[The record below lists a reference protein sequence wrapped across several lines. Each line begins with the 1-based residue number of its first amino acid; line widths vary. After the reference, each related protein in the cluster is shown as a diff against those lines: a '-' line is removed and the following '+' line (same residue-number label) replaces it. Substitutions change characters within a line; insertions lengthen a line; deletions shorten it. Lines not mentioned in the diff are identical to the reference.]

1 MRWQVG
7 LGIDRDEVLDR
18 DRDRGRPL
26 LRGAHLHPG
35 WLQQPV
41 HMPRDKGE
49 RLGASLCPVGPRQP
63 LQRCGA
69 QLRCL
74 RVIRP
79 PEVVFLALK
88 QIA

>member
-7 LGIDRDEVLDR
+7 LCIDRDEVLDR
-18 DRDRGRPL
+18 GRNRGRPL
-26 LRGAHLHPG
+26 LRGAHFHPG

-41 HMPRDKGE
+41 HMPSDKGE
-49 RLGASLCPVGPRQP
+49 RLGAGLCPVGPRQH
-63 LQRCGA
+63 LQSRGA
-69 QLRCL
+69 QLHCL
-74 RVIRP
+74 RVIWP